1 MLVREVRKIS
11 NRKAK
16 VLFEDGSS
24 FVLYHGEIREYGIRE
39 QEDLPEETARLIR
52 EEILKKRSRLRCMN
66 LLKTSDHT
74 VRELRQRLSLDE
86 YPEDII
92 EQALEYVA
100 SFHYTDDGRYARNY
114 IRQMSSKKSFR
125 QIECELLRKGVDRET
140 VRAAFSEQ
148 EEQCADMEAETVRS
162 IVRKRGFDADTA
174 DLQERA
180 KLQRYLLGRGFG
192 YEVIRDVLGC
202 VD

>member
-66 LLKTSDHT
+66 LLKTSDRT

-92 EQALEYVA
+92 
-100 SFHYTDDGRYARNY
+100 
-114 IRQMSSKKSFR
+114 
-125 QIECELLRKGVDRET
+125 
-140 VRAAFSEQ
+140 
-148 EEQCADMEAETVRS
+148 
-162 IVRKRGFDADTA
+162 
-174 DLQERA
+174 
-180 KLQRYLLGRGFG
+180 
-192 YEVIRDVLGC
+192 
-202 VD
+202 